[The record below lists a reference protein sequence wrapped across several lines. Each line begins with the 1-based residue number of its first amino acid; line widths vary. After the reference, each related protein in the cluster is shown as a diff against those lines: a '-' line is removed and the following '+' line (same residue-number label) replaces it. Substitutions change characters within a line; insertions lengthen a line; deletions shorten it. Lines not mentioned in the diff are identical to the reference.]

1 MCIRDRYDV
10 DTAEEDAPDGSASAF
25 AADGAL
31 LDHKAVCAGYGR
43 AYEML
48 CKAAGI
54 QVIYVASEEMNHGW
68 NAVRL
73 GGTTYYIDCTFDDPI
88 PDRGEYVSDQYFML
102 TGDELAQTH
111 TWNEAFYEQLLDSLE
126 RAENSGKIGSE
137 TFSKFFEKGVDI
149 CSIMDYTKQVVSER
163 AITTEKDMAV

>member
-1 MCIRDRYDV
+1 
-10 DTAEEDAPDGSASAF
+10 
-25 AADGAL
+25 
-31 LDHKAVCAGYGR
+31 
-43 AYEML
+43 ML

-111 TWNEAFYEQLLDSLE
+111 TWNEAVLRAASGQSGAG
-126 RAENSGKIGSE
+126 RKIAENR
-137 TFSKFFEKGVDI
+137 FQNFFKFF
-149 CSIMDYTKQVVSER
+149 
-163 AITTEKDMAV
+163 

>member
-1 MCIRDRYDV
+1 MRCTI
-10 DTAEEDAPDGSASAF
+10 PSSASASTMWIRQRRMLRTARHLLF

-111 TWNEAFYEQLLDSLE
+111 TWNEAFYEAASGQSGAG
-126 RAENSGKIGSE
+126 RKIAENRFE
-137 TFSKFFEKGVDI
+137 TFSKFFEKKVLTFARLWTILNKSSASG
-149 CSIMDYTKQVVSER
+149 R
-163 AITTEKDMAV
+163 

>member
-1 MCIRDRYDV
+1 
-10 DTAEEDAPDGSASAF
+10 
-25 AADGAL
+25 
-31 LDHKAVCAGYGR
+31 
-43 AYEML
+43 ML

-54 QVIYVASEEMNHGW
+54 QVIYVASEKMNHGW

-126 RAENSGKIGSE
+126 QSGK
-137 TFSKFFEKGVDI
+137 
-149 CSIMDYTKQVVSER
+149 
-163 AITTEKDMAV
+163 

>member
-1 MCIRDRYDV
+1 
-10 DTAEEDAPDGSASAF
+10 
-25 AADGAL
+25 
-31 LDHKAVCAGYGR
+31 
-43 AYEML
+43 ML

-88 PDRGEYVSDQYFML
+88 PDRGEYASDQYFML
-102 TGDELAQTH
+102 TGEELAQTH

-126 RAENSGKIGSE
+126 QGGK
-137 TFSKFFEKGVDI
+137 
-149 CSIMDYTKQVVSER
+149 
-163 AITTEKDMAV
+163 

>member
-1 MCIRDRYDV
+1 MNNLLNKKMCIRDRSHTYDIV
-10 DTAEEDAPDGSASAF
+10 IGAM
-25 AADGAL
+25 AD
-31 LDHKAVCAGYGR
+31 DQIYNYVSD
-43 AYEML
+43 EML

-126 RAENSGKIGSE
+126 QGGK
-137 TFSKFFEKGVDI
+137 
-149 CSIMDYTKQVVSER
+149 
-163 AITTEKDMAV
+163 

>member
-1 MCIRDRYDV
+1 MWIRQR
-10 DTAEEDAPDGSASAF
+10 EDAPDGSAPAF

-31 LDHKAVCAGYGR
+31 LDHKGR
-43 AYEML
+43 VRRLWPAYEML

-102 TGDELAQTH
+102 TGDELAQNRIPGMRRFTNSFW
-111 TWNEAFYEQLLDSLE
+111 TVWS
-126 RAENSGKIGSE
+126 RAENSGKIGSRN
-137 TFSKFFEKGVDI
+137 FSKFFEKGVDI
-149 CSIMDYTKQVVSER
+149 CSIMDYTKQVVSE
-163 AITTEKDMAV
+163 AGDNNGKGYGGIA

>member
-1 MCIRDRYDV
+1 
-10 DTAEEDAPDGSASAF
+10 
-25 AADGAL
+25 
-31 LDHKAVCAGYGR
+31 
-43 AYEML
+43 ML
-48 CKAAGI
+48 CDAAGI
-54 QVIYVASEEMNHGW
+54 PAVYVASEQMNHGW

-126 RAENSGKIGSE
+126 QGGK
-137 TFSKFFEKGVDI
+137 
-149 CSIMDYTKQVVSER
+149 
-163 AITTEKDMAV
+163 